1 LPAWS
6 MTALK
11 RHWAYP
17 LEVDHRANAIVGGR
31 GWAAS
36 KGGCPADQ
44 IWQHPSFSQGTAW
57 RRLANT
63 AEGPV
68 VQRMPFACRDYWVG
82 PWGRGNNVNRRRKAT
97 RKSTVRVAKG
107 GGKAARGRGRI
118 ALERCSVATYSRAIS
133 NICCWQPAVAAE
145 NNLRGCSPLAQ
156 SGKRLFLESTTTW
169 HSKR

>member
-1 LPAWS
+1 MS
-6 MTALK
+6 T
-11 RHWAYP
+11 
-17 LEVDHRANAIVGGR
+17 GGER
-31 GWAAS
+31 S
-36 KGGCPADQ
+36 D
-44 IWQHPSFSQGTAW
+44 T
-57 RRLANT
+57 
-63 AEGPV
+63 
-68 VQRMPFACRDYWVG
+68 
-82 PWGRGNNVNRRRKAT
+82 
-97 RKSTVRVAKG
+97 KSTVRVAKG

>member
-1 LPAWS
+1 LPVWS
-6 MTALK
+6 REILCVP
-11 RHWAYP
+11 RNVGHQ
-17 LEVDHRANAIVGGR
+17 ANAIVGGR
-31 GWAAS
+31 GWAAF
-36 KGGCPADQ
+36 PD
-44 IWQHPSFSQGTAW
+44 
-57 RRLANT
+57 RLAT
-63 AEGPV
+63 TREHSRGSGGAAYAV
-68 VQRMPFACRDYWVG
+68 SCRDYWVG